1 MDLGLKGKTAIISAS
16 SKGLGK
22 ACAEELAA
30 EGCNLSIFSRSLT
43 NIKKTALEIEKKYSV
58 KVIYSKANTSSPND
72 LKNIVQKTKKHFKT
86 VDILI
91 NNSGGPPFGYF
102 EDFKPKDWQNALE
115 LNLLSIVNLTKEVLP
130 LMKKQ
135 NWGRVINITSVA
147 VKQPIDGLILSNT
160 ARTAVIGLTK
170 TLSNEYAKHNILFNN
185 VCPGRIMTDRIIDL
199 ANSRAKLTKNSF
211 KKVIQEMESD
221 IPVGRIG
228 NPEELS
234 ALVAFLAS
242 EKSSY
247 ITGNTIQ
254 IDGGLVKNLY

>member
-1 MDLGLKGKTAIISAS
+1 MNLGLKGKNAIISAS

-30 EGCNLSIFSRSLT
+30 EGCNLTIFSRNLK
-43 NIKKTALEIEKKYSV
+43 NIKKTAKEIELKYNV
-58 KVIYSKANTSSPND
+58 KVIYLKADTSNPDD
-72 LKNIVQKTKKHFKT
+72 LKNVVKITKKEY
-86 VDILI
+86 
-91 NNSGGPPFGYF
+91 PPFGYF
-102 EDFKPKDWQNALE
+102 EDFKPKDWQSALE
-115 LNLLSIVNLTKEVLP
+115 LNLLSIVNLTKEVIP
-130 LMKKQ
+130 SMKKQ
-135 NWGRVINITSVA
+135 NWGRIINITSVA

-170 TLSNEYAKHNILFNN
+170 TLSNEYAKYNILFNN

-199 ANSRAKLTKNSF
+199 ANQRAKLTKKSF
-211 KKVIQEMESD
+211 KKVIKEMESD

-228 NPEELS
+228 NPRELS

>member
-1 MDLGLKGKTAIISAS
+1 MDLGIKGKTAIISAS

-30 EGCNLSIFSRSLT
+30 EGCNLTIFSRSLR
-43 NIKKTALEIEKKYSV
+43 NIKNTAQEIENKYHV
-58 KVIYSKANTSSPND
+58 KVLYFKADASNLND
-72 LKNIVQKTKKHFKT
+72 LKYVVKNTKKEFKT
-86 VDILI
+86 IDILI
-91 NNSGGPPFGYF
+91 NNAGGPPFGFF

-115 LNLLSIVNLTKEVLP
+115 LNLLSIVNLTKEVIP
-130 LMKKQ
+130 SMKKQ
-135 NWGRVINITSVA
+135 NWGRIINITSVA

-170 TLSNEYAKHNILFNN
+170 TLSNEYAKYNILFNN

-199 ANSRAKLTKNSF
+199 ANKRAKLTKNSLN
-211 KKVIQEMESD
+211 KVLKNMESD
-221 IPVGRIG
+221 IPIGRIG
-228 NPEELS
+228 NPREFS
-234 ALVAFLAS
+234 SMVAFLAS
-242 EKSSY
+242 EKASY

>member
-1 MDLGLKGKTAIISAS
+1 MNLGLRGKNAIISAS

-22 ACAEELAA
+22 ACAEELAS
-30 EGCNLSIFSRSLT
+30 EGCNITIFSRNLK
-43 NIKKTALEIEKKYSV
+43 NIQKTAKEIQFKYNV
-58 KVIYSKANTSSPND
+58 KVLSLKADTSNPND
-72 LKNIVQKTKKHFKT
+72 LKNVVRQTKKELKNI
-86 VDILI
+86 DILI

-102 EDFKPKDWQNALE
+102 EDFKSQDWQKALE
-115 LNLLSIVNLTKEVLP
+115 LNLLSIVNLTREVLP
-130 LMKKQ
+130 TMKEQK
-135 NWGRVINITSVA
+135 WGRIINITSVA

-170 TLSNEYAKHNILFNN
+170 TLSNEYAKYNILFNN
-185 VCPGRIMTDRIIDL
+185 VCPGRIMTDRIIEL
-199 ANSRAKLTKNSF
+199 AKKKAQLTKKSFNS
-211 KKVIQEMESD
+211 VIKEMESD

-228 NPEELS
+228 DPRELS
-234 ALVAFLAS
+234 SLVAFLAS

>member
-1 MDLGLKGKTAIISAS
+1 MDLVLKGKNAIISAA

-30 EGCNLSIFSRSLT
+30 EGCNLSIFSRSIS
-43 NIKKTALEIEKKYSV
+43 NIKKTAQDIEKKYNV
-58 KVIYSKANTSSPND
+58 KVIYFKGDTSNQKD
-72 LKNIVQKTKKHFKT
+72 LKYIVKNTKKQFKS

-102 EDFKPKDWQNALE
+102 EDFKAKDWQNALE

-135 NWGRVINITSVA
+135 NWGRVVNITSVA

-170 TLSNEYAKHNILFNN
+170 TLSNEYGKHNILFNN
-185 VCPGRIMTDRIIDL
+185 VCPGRIMTDRIVDL
-199 ANSRAKLTKNSF
+199 ANSRAKLTKKSF
-211 KKVIQEMESD
+211 NQVIKEMESD
-221 IPVGRIG
+221 IPLGRIG
-228 NPEELS
+228 NPDELS
-234 ALVAFLAS
+234 SLVAFLAS
-242 EKSSY
+242 ERASY

>member
-1 MDLGLKGKTAIISAS
+1 MDLGIKGKTAIIAAS

-30 EGCNLSIFSRSLT
+30 EGCNLTIFSRSLR
-43 NIKKTALEIEKKYSV
+43 NIKNTAQEIENKYHV
-58 KVIYSKANTSSPND
+58 KVLYLKADASKLND
-72 LKNIVQKTKKHFKT
+72 LKYVVKNTKKEFKT
-86 VDILI
+86 IDILI
-91 NNSGGPPFGYF
+91 NNAGGPPFGFF

-115 LNLLSIVNLTKEVLP
+115 LNLLSIVNLTKEVIP
-130 LMKKQ
+130 SMKKQ
-135 NWGRVINITSVA
+135 NWGRIINITSVA

-170 TLSNEYAKHNILFNN
+170 TLSNEYAKYNILFNN

-199 ANSRAKLTKNSF
+199 ANKRAKLTKNSLN
-211 KKVIQEMESD
+211 KVLKNMESD
-221 IPVGRIG
+221 IPIGRIG
-228 NPEELS
+228 NPREFS
-234 ALVAFLAS
+234 SMVAFLAS
-242 EKSSY
+242 EKASY

>member
-1 MDLGLKGKTAIISAS
+1 MDLKLNNKTAIISAS

-30 EGCNLSIFSRSLT
+30 EGCNLTIFSRKLA
-43 NIKKTALEIEKKYSV
+43 NIKKTAEEIESKHNV
-58 KVIYSKANTSSPND
+58 KVIYLKADTSNPND
-72 LKNIVQKTKKHFKT
+72 LKNVVNTTLKEFKKI
-86 VDILI
+86 DILI

-102 EDFKPKDWQNALE
+102 EDFKPGDWQKALE
-115 LNLLSIVNLTKEVLP
+115 LNLLSIVNLTKAVLP
-130 LMKKQ
+130 SMKKH
-135 NWGRVINITSVA
+135 NWGRIINITSVA

-170 TLSNEYAKHNILFNN
+170 TLSNEYAKYNILFNN

-199 ANSRAKLTKNSF
+199 ANSRAKLTKKSF
-211 KKVIQEMESD
+211 KKVIEEMESD
-221 IPVGRIG
+221 IPVGKIG
-228 NPEELS
+228 HPKELS

-242 EKSSY
+242 ERSSY

-254 IDGGLVKNLY
+254 VDGGLVKNLY